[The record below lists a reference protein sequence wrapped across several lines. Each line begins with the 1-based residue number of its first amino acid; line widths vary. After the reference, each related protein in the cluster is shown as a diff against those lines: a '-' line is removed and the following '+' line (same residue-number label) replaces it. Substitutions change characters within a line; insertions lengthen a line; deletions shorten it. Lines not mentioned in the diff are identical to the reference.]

1 MATVEEE
8 VKAVEADIKRETD
21 RLYETLGFSKYSDL
35 VNDFLKDIM
44 ENNPFKS
51 IEEVK
56 ARYGEKSMEYKLA
69 VDKIVLAKLKTL

>member
-8 VKAVEADIKRETD
+8 VKAVEAEINREAD
-21 RLYETLGFSKYSDL
+21 RLYETLEFSKYGDL
-35 VNDFLKDIM
+35 VIDFLKDIM
-44 ENNPFKS
+44 ENNSFKA

-69 VDKIVLAKLKTL
+69 VDKILLAKLKTL